1 MLYVAR
7 GVRGRPAI
15 ILTKQK
21 MPKNSLGR
29 PDWKRKKQIQTGLW
43 VVLTAVFCGTAVV
56 VILYFMNAR
65 R

>member
-1 MLYVAR
+1 
-7 GVRGRPAI
+7 
-15 ILTKQK
+15 